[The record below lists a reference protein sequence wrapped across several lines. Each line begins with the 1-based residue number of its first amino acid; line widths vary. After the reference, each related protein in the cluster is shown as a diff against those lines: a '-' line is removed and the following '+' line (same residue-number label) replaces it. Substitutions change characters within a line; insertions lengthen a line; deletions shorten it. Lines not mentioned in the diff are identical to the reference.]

1 MKLNQTARNAIKTC
15 IRVLVHDA
23 IHSQS
28 EVVLFEKISFFFCKK
43 SKRTAER
50 RTIFPVFLSSI
61 FMSKINKCFP
71 FSNYMK
77 HVYLDEKFRFKILT
91 SAFCSILDRV
101 TLFGTTE
108 TPLWI
113 CHFKHIWAG
122 VLLYFFPISN
132 NLGSFNKL
140 GSSSLAHGLSG
151 DPRGLYAVTKL

>member
-61 FMSKINKCFP
+61 FMSKINVFLSVIIWSMSIRTKNLDLKFLHQHSVLSLIVLHSSEQLRP
-71 FSNYMK
+71 LSEFATSNIF
-77 HVYLDEKFRFKILT
+77 EQE
-91 SAFCSILDRV
+91 FCYTFFQFLI
-101 TLFGTTE
+101 
-108 TPLWI
+108 
-113 CHFKHIWAG
+113 IWDLP
-122 VLLYFFPISN
+122 VN
-132 NLGSFNKL
+132 
-140 GSSSLAHGLSG
+140 LAHL
-151 DPRGLYAVTKL
+151 L